1 METQTFKPSPRY
13 RAKLF
18 LVATV
23 IAVVIMVAGLVL
35 FLVVLED
42 DGPQAARGFIFLFL
56 LLDLA
61 WYLPTLLLIGAYF
74 RSLVYEILDDEV
86 IVHVGIWTKSVKHV
100 PFRTVTNL
108 KVNRDI
114 FDRWFFGLGSL
125 NVQTAGMSG
134 NTGAEEALLG
144 LPNVQEIYKLVRS
157 RLRRYRGAM
166 TPTASGEEG
175 EQGVDTFGAILTEVK
190 AIRAAVEK

>member
-1 METQTFKPSPRY
+1 METQTFKPSRRY

-18 LVATV
+18 LVITV
-23 IAVVIMVAGLVL
+23 IAVFVMVVGLL
-35 FLVVLED
+35 AAWITLED
-42 DGPQAARGFIFLFL
+42 GGPQDAWAVIFVFL
-56 LLDLA
+56 LLDLV
-61 WYLPTLLLIGAYF
+61 WYLPALLLVGAYF
-74 RSLVYEILDDEV
+74 RSLRYEIHDDEV

-114 FDRWFFGLGSL
+114 FDRWFFDLGSL

-134 NTGAEEALLG
+134 TKGAEESLLG
-144 LPNVQEIYKLVRS
+144 LPNVQEIYELVRS

-166 TPTASGEEG
+166 APTAAGEDREPG
-175 EQGVDTFGAILTEVK
+175 DDSLAAILTEVK